1 MLNKGSTQIT
11 NGLGFQKHHSSTVQQ
26 GHGLES
32 IDSYMHHDVHSSRT
46 QHRSEW
52 EIRQPQSQVEGELHW
67 VKQQDFTSTT
77 AVL

>member
-46 QHRSEW
+46 QHRSE
-52 EIRQPQSQVEGELHW
+52 
-67 VKQQDFTSTT
+67 
-77 AVL
+77 